1 MTIWARIRRLKIG
14 QLIPFSLLFLNQPFL
29 IRPTLRATKRTMV
42 ICDNLF
48 GQAHHRSN
56 KANAFRH
63 ALWNVLICHKT
74 LKKTKN
80 IEKSIIWAKKVTNLY
95 EKVTNNEE
103 IEKAMDVHNN
113 NVGLDLFLS
122 VFGENEE
129 EIVVLLQKMMKK
141 SEKVTNLED
150 FARHGHALVH
160 LE

>member
-42 ICDNLF
+42 ICDKLF

-74 LKKTKN
+74 LKTTKN
-80 IEKSIIWAKKVTNLY
+80 IEKSIVWAKKVTNLS
-95 EKVTNNEE
+95 EKV
-103 IEKAMDVHNN
+103 MDVHNN

>member
-1 MTIWARIRRLKIG
+1 M
-14 QLIPFSLLFLNQPFL
+14 
-29 IRPTLRATKRTMV
+29 
-42 ICDNLF
+42 
-48 GQAHHRSN
+48 
-56 KANAFRH
+56 
-63 ALWNVLICHKT
+63 
-74 LKKTKN
+74 
-80 IEKSIIWAKKVTNLY
+80 TNLY